1 MAKFSNRWAH
11 GVWIGKAE
19 ETDEHLVLGN
29 NKVLRYRTVH
39 RLTPEQS
46 WTASA
51 ELKATTTTPQP
62 PTGGSQAG
70 QPEQERRGEPG
81 PGTTGTAPGGEAAS
95 GSGTQWQGTP
105 GCQGCLKRHGCHHKV
120 ACKARR
126 AKWDRIESV
135 RCLLEPR
142 CCKSNSPK
150 RSSKQA
156 RDPVTHGRSKLRDR
170 LDRSGPERKWRR
182 HQ

>member
-11 GVWIGKAE
+11 VVWIGKAE

-81 PGTTGTAPGGEAAS
+81 PGTTGTAPG
-95 GSGTQWQGTP
+95 
-105 GCQGCLKRHGCHHKV
+105 
-120 ACKARR
+120 
-126 AKWDRIESV
+126 
-135 RCLLEPR
+135 
-142 CCKSNSPK
+142 
-150 RSSKQA
+150 
-156 RDPVTHGRSKLRDR
+156 
-170 LDRSGPERKWRR
+170 
-182 HQ
+182 